1 MSDKDT
7 KESIEL
13 AKELM
18 EEVKILKAR
27 IENLE
32 AENAILEKN
41 QEDPRYNDEEGRM
54 DFHGHA
60 SCRRDIR
67 PIEQGY

>member
-7 KESIEL
+7 KESIEI

-27 IENLE
+27 IESLE
-32 AENAILEKN
+32 AENAIL
-41 QEDPRYNDEEGRM
+41 
-54 DFHGHA
+54 
-60 SCRRDIR
+60 
-67 PIEQGY
+67 